1 MSWPSVIEYY
11 SSEPAERITDFRV
24 DTRLAREAIN
34 VGRAAEIT
42 ALTCD
47 DALDGFRS
55 DELLDGG
62 GSACM
67 DDAPQK
73 VQKLLLVT
81 DSLFFFQPFRPG

>member
-24 DTRLAREAIN
+24 NTRLAREAIN

-67 DDAPQK
+67 MKYEMYD
-73 VQKLLLVT
+73 LMC
-81 DSLFFFQPFRPG
+81 